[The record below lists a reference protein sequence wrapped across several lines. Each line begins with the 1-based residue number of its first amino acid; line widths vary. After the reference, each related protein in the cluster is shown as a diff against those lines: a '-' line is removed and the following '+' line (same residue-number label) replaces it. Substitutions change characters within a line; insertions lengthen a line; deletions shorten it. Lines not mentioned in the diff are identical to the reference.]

1 MAPSTRL
8 VGAVIVLVGVFL
20 TGVIGFV
27 LIEHVP
33 LFDAIYFTAI
43 TLSTVGFGETFPLSP
58 AGRVWTL
65 VVITLGITTVST
77 AFTSLVAMVVRG
89 EIRSLVGSRK
99 VQSSIARLA
108 DHTILCGFGRMGA
121 LAAADL
127 AELGHP
133 LVVLENNPNRRQEL
147 ADSGHLYIIGDATEE
162 DVLQAAGLTRA
173 KALVTMLPHDVDNV
187 FVTLTAHSL
196 CPDLLIIARAE
207 QPNAESKLKRA
218 GASRVI
224 CPQSIGAGKI
234 TSILTRPHVVDFFE
248 VAAKGVDLEMDGY
261 TLSERSPL
269 CGDSIGKAQLRSRAD
284 AMVVAIR
291 RPDGQTVY
299 NPAPETTLH
308 AHDTLVVIGPR
319 GVSKRLDQ
327 LGPRAE

>member
-43 TLSTVGFGETFPLSP
+43 TLSTVGFGETIPLSP

-65 VVITLGITTVST
+65 VVIFLGITTVST

-99 VQSSIARLA
+99 VQSSIARLH
-108 DHTILCGFGRMGA
+108 DHIILCGFGRMGS
-121 LAAADL
+121 LASADL

-133 LVVLENNPNRRQEL
+133 LVVIENNPNRRQEL
-147 ADSGHLYIIGDATEE
+147 SDSGHLFIIGDATEE
-162 DVLQAAGLTRA
+162 DVLQAAGLTCA

-196 CPDLLIIARAE
+196 RPELLIIARAE

-218 GASRVI
+218 GAARVI

-234 TSILTRPHVVDFFE
+234 TTILTRPHVVDFFE

-269 CGDSIGKAQLRSRAD
+269 CGDSIGRAQLRSRAD

-319 GVSKRLDQ
+319 GVSMRLDQ